1 VGRHGQR
8 PDSIEERTV
17 QDFDGNIWMATAHGV
32 SRWSSEGKFTTV
44 TTKDGLSQDLS
55 TVYAASLW
63 HRNALP
69 KKRYACGFF
78 GLSGLVCPTSFA

>member
-17 QDFDGNIWMATAHGV
+17 QDFDGNIWM
-32 SRWSSEGKFTTV
+32 GKFTTV

-69 KKRYACGFF
+69 KKRYVCGFF